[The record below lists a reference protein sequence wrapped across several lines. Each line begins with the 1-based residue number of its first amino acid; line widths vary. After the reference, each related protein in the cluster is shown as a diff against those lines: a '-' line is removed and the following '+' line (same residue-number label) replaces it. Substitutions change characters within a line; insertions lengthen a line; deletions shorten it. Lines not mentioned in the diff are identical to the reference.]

1 MKTLIKV
8 DHLHLGYDNQ
18 EVINDLS
25 FDINQGDFITV
36 LGQNG
41 AGKSTLIK
49 GLLGLIKPMDGQITY
64 YLNEREIGYMPQ
76 ETKVD
81 RHFPASVYEIVL
93 SGALNRV
100 GYRPFFNSKEKKLAV
115 ECLKTLHI
123 ENLKNNSFGELSGGQ
138 RQKVL
143 LARALCAT
151 SKVILLDEPV
161 TGLDP
166 KVTAE
171 FYELLKELND
181 KGITV
186 IMVSHDLQSVS
197 YATHILYLDSKDSF
211 YGTKKEFMQS
221 DKANVFGQME
231 GDEE

>member
-1 MKTLIKV
+1 MKEPILEMRGITKKFGSVTANKDVDLTLYPGEI
-8 DHLHLGYDNQ
+8 HALLG
-18 EVINDLS
+18 E
-25 FDINQGDFITV
+25 
-36 LGQNG
+36 NG

-151 SKVILLDEPV
+151 RECLVLDEPSNN
-161 TGLDP
+161 LDYDS
-166 KVTAE
+166 KEE
-171 FYELLKELND
+171 FYTVLKELHQ
-181 KGITV
+181 KGLTIIMIT
-186 IMVSHDLQSVS
+186 HDLASHEVIGNK
-197 YATHILYLDSKDSF
+197 ILHLDKNN
-211 YGTKKEFMQS
+211 YR
-221 DKANVFGQME
+221 ME
-231 GDEE
+231 EVK

>member
-49 GLLGLIKPMDGQITY
+49 GLLGLIKPMEGQITY

-115 ECLKTLHI
+115 EC
-123 ENLKNNSFGELSGGQ
+123 
-138 RQKVL
+138 
-143 LARALCAT
+143 AT
-151 SKVILLDEPV
+151 RECLVLDEPSNN
-161 TGLDP
+161 LDYDS
-166 KVTAE
+166 KEE
-171 FYELLKELND
+171 FYTVLKELHQ
-181 KGITV
+181 KGLTIIMIT
-186 IMVSHDLQSVS
+186 HDLASHEVIGNK
-197 YATHILYLDSKDSF
+197 ILHLDKNN
-211 YGTKKEFMQS
+211 YR
-221 DKANVFGQME
+221 ME
-231 GDEE
+231 EVK

>member
-41 AGKSTLIK
+41 AGKST
-49 GLLGLIKPMDGQITY
+49 LIKPMDGQITY

-100 GYRPFFNSKEKKLAV
+100 GYRPFFNSKEKKLAI

-151 SKVILLDEPV
+151 RECLVLDEPSNN
-161 TGLDP
+161 LDYDS
-166 KVTAE
+166 KEE
-171 FYELLKELND
+171 FYTVLKELHQ
-181 KGITV
+181 KGLTIIMIT
-186 IMVSHDLQSVS
+186 HDLASHEVIGNK
-197 YATHILYLDSKDSF
+197 ILHLDKNN
-211 YGTKKEFMQS
+211 YR
-221 DKANVFGQME
+221 ME
-231 GDEE
+231 EVK

>member
-8 DHLHLGYDNQ
+8 NHLHLGYDNQ

-25 FDINQGDFITV
+25 FDIEQGDFITV

-49 GLLGLIKPMDGQITY
+49 GLLGLIKPMAGQITY
-64 YLNEREIGYMPQ
+64 YMNEREIGYMPQ

-100 GYRPFFNSKEKKLAV
+100 GYRPFFNNKEKKLAV
-115 ECLKTLHI
+115 EC
-123 ENLKNNSFGELSGGQ
+123 LSGGQ

-151 SKVILLDEPV
+151 RECLVLDEPSNN
-161 TGLDP
+161 LDYDS
-166 KVTAE
+166 KEE
-171 FYELLKELND
+171 FYAVLKELHQ
-181 KGITV
+181 KGLTIIMIT
-186 IMVSHDLQSVS
+186 HDLASHEVIGNK
-197 YATHILYLDSKDSF
+197 ILHLDKDN
-211 YGTKKEFMQS
+211 YR
-221 DKANVFGQME
+221 ME
-231 GDEE
+231 EVK

>member
-8 DHLHLGYDNQ
+8 EHLHLGYD
-18 EVINDLS
+18 
-25 FDINQGDFITV
+25 
-36 LGQNG
+36 NG

-49 GLLGLIKPMDGQITY
+49 GLLGLIKPMAGQITY
-64 YLNEREIGYMPQ
+64 YMNEREIGYMPQ

-100 GYRPFFNSKEKKLAV
+100 GYRPFFNNKEKKLAV

-123 ENLKNNSFGELSGGQ
+123 ENLKNSSFGELSGGQ

-151 SKVILLDEPV
+151 RECLVLDEPSNN
-161 TGLDP
+161 LDYDS
-166 KVTAE
+166 KEE
-171 FYELLKELND
+171 FYAVLKELHQ
-181 KGITV
+181 KGLTIIMIT
-186 IMVSHDLQSVS
+186 HDLASHEVIGNK
-197 YATHILYLDSKDSF
+197 ILHLDKDN
-211 YGTKKEFMQS
+211 YR
-221 DKANVFGQME
+221 ME
-231 GDEE
+231 EVK

>member
-1 MKTLIKV
+1 MKEPILEMRGITKKFGSVTANKDVDLTLYPGEI
-8 DHLHLGYDNQ
+8 HALLG
-18 EVINDLS
+18 E
-25 FDINQGDFITV
+25 
-36 LGQNG
+36 NG

-49 GLLGLIKPMDGQITY
+49 GLLGLIKPMEGQITY
-64 YLNEREIGYMPQ
+64 YINEREIGYMPQ

-151 SKVILLDEPV
+151 RECLVLDEPSNN
-161 TGLDP
+161 LDYDS
-166 KVTAE
+166 KEE
-171 FYELLKELND
+171 FYTVLKELHQ
-181 KGITV
+181 KGLTIIMIT
-186 IMVSHDLQSVS
+186 HDLASHEVIGNK
-197 YATHILYLDSKDSF
+197 ILHLDKNN
-211 YGTKKEFMQS
+211 YR
-221 DKANVFGQME
+221 ME
-231 GDEE
+231 EVK

>member
-100 GYRPFFNSKEKKLAV
+100 GYRPFFN
-115 ECLKTLHI
+115 
-123 ENLKNNSFGELSGGQ
+123 
-138 RQKVL
+138 
-143 LARALCAT
+143 
-151 SKVILLDEPV
+151 
-161 TGLDP
+161 
-166 KVTAE
+166 
-171 FYELLKELND
+171 
-181 KGITV
+181 
-186 IMVSHDLQSVS
+186 
-197 YATHILYLDSKDSF
+197 
-211 YGTKKEFMQS
+211 
-221 DKANVFGQME
+221 
-231 GDEE
+231 

>member
-25 FDINQGDFITV
+25 FDIQQGDFITV

-41 AGKSTLIK
+41 TGKSTLIK
-49 GLLGLIKPMDGQITY
+49 GLLGLIKPMEGQINY
-64 YLNEREIGYMPQ
+64 YMNEREIGYMPQ

-100 GYRPFFNSKEKKLAV
+100 GYRPFFNNKEKKLAL
-115 ECLKTLHI
+115 ECLRTLHI
-123 ENLKNNSFGELSGGQ
+123 ENLKNRSFGELSGGQ

-151 SKVILLDEPV
+151 RECLVLDEPSNN
-161 TGLDP
+161 LDYDS
-166 KVTAE
+166 KEE
-171 FYELLKELND
+171 FYAVLKELHQ
-181 KGITV
+181 KGLTIIMIT
-186 IMVSHDLQSVS
+186 HDLASHEVIGNK
-197 YATHILYLDSKDSF
+197 ILHLDKDN
-211 YGTKKEFMQS
+211 YR
-221 DKANVFGQME
+221 ME
-231 GDEE
+231 EVK

>member
-8 DHLHLGYDNQ
+8 DHLCLGYDNQ

-49 GLLGLIKPMDGQITY
+49 GLLGLIKPMKGQITY

-123 ENLKNNSFGELSGGQ
+123 ENLKNNSFGELSGGL

-151 SKVILLDEPV
+151 R
-161 TGLDP
+161 
-166 KVTAE
+166 
-171 FYELLKELND
+171 
-181 KGITV
+181 
-186 IMVSHDLQSVS
+186 
-197 YATHILYLDSKDSF
+197 
-211 YGTKKEFMQS
+211 
-221 DKANVFGQME
+221 
-231 GDEE
+231 

>member
-1 MKTLIKV
+1 MKTFIKV

-49 GLLGLIKPMDGQITY
+49 GLLGLIKPMEGQITY
-64 YLNEREIGYMPQ
+64 YINEREIGYMPQ

-81 RHFPASVYEIVL
+81 RHF
-93 SGALNRV
+93 
-100 GYRPFFNSKEKKLAV
+100 RPFFNSKEKKLAV
-115 ECLKTLHI
+115 ECLKILHI

-151 SKVILLDEPV
+151 RECLVLDEPSNN
-161 TGLDP
+161 LDYDS
-166 KVTAE
+166 KEE
-171 FYELLKELND
+171 FYTVLKELHQ
-181 KGITV
+181 KGLTIIMIT
-186 IMVSHDLQSVS
+186 HDLASHEVIS
-197 YATHILYLDSKDSF
+197 NKILHLDKNN
-211 YGTKKEFMQS
+211 YR
-221 DKANVFGQME
+221 ME
-231 GDEE
+231 EVK

>member
-1 MKTLIKV
+1 MEPLIKCEHV
-8 DHLHLGYDNQ
+8 DLGYENQ
-18 EVINDLS
+18 DAVINV
-25 FDINQGDFITV
+25 NMEGCPGDYLCIV
-36 LGQNG
+36 GENG
-41 AGKSTLIK
+41 SGKSTLIK

-81 RHFPASVYEIVL
+81 CHFPASVYEIVL

-151 SKVILLDEPV
+151 RECLVLDEPSNN
-161 TGLDP
+161 LDYDS
-166 KVTAE
+166 KEE
-171 FYELLKELND
+171 FYTVLKELHQ
-181 KGITV
+181 KGLTIIMIT
-186 IMVSHDLQSVS
+186 HDLASHEVIGNK
-197 YATHILYLDSKDSF
+197 ILHLDKNN
-211 YGTKKEFMQS
+211 YR
-221 DKANVFGQME
+221 ME
-231 GDEE
+231 EVK

>member
-1 MKTLIKV
+1 MNSYTCKH
-8 DHLHLGYDNQ
+8 D
-18 EVINDLS
+18 S
-25 FDINQGDFITV
+25 ITV
-36 LGQNG
+36 SARDKIGCEQSYYEGCYSSNKCRYG
-41 AGKSTLIK
+41 DEWNRSRNRNYCKSST
-49 GLLGLIKPMDGQITY
+49 GTCTRGNAND
-64 YLNEREIGYMPQ
+64 IG
-76 ETKVD
+76 
-81 RHFPASVYEIVL
+81 RS
-93 SGALNRV
+93 
-100 GYRPFFNSKEKKLAV
+100 
-115 ECLKTLHI
+115 
-123 ENLKNNSFGELSGGQ
+123 Q
-138 RQKVL
+138 RVL

-171 FYELLKELND
+171 FYEILKKLND

>member
-1 MKTLIKV
+1 MEPLIKCEHV
-8 DHLHLGYDNQ
+8 DLGYENQ
-18 EVINDLS
+18 DAVINV
-25 FDINQGDFITV
+25 NMEVCPGDYLCIV
-36 LGQNG
+36 GENG
-41 AGKSTLIK
+41 SGKSTLIK
-49 GLLGLIKPMDGQITY
+49 GLLGLIKPMEGQITY

-151 SKVILLDEPV
+151 RECLVLDEPSNN
-161 TGLDP
+161 LDYDS
-166 KVTAE
+166 KEE
-171 FYELLKELND
+171 FYTVLKELHQ
-181 KGITV
+181 KGLTIIMIT
-186 IMVSHDLQSVS
+186 HDLASHEVIGNK
-197 YATHILYLDSKDSF
+197 ILHLDKNN
-211 YGTKKEFMQS
+211 YR
-221 DKANVFGQME
+221 ME
-231 GDEE
+231 EVK